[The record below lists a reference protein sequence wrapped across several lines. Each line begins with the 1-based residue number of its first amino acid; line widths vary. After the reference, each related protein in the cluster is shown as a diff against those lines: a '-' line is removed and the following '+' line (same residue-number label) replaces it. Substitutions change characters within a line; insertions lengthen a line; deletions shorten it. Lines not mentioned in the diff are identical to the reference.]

1 METSIVVRG
10 LGKKFRQYHSDR
22 PIRLSEIFVK
32 GPKKIK
38 PKKIVWGL
46 RNVSFEIKTGK
57 IMGVIGRNGSGKSTL
72 LRLIGGVYLPD
83 EGFVRVKGRIGALL
97 DLGTGFHFD
106 LTGKENIYI
115 SGVIA
120 GLSRKTIRERFGS
133 IVEFSELEE
142 YINYPLRTYSSGMI
156 MRLAF
161 AVAVHIEPEILI
173 IDEVLAVGDLS
184 FQSKCLQK
192 LYQFKKKGCTIFLVS
207 HDLEKVENFCDEVLW
222 LQDGKVASKGNP
234 KDTVT
239 KYSSLMARETQKHT
253 GLKKA
258 AEKKSSHSNLILEKN
273 RFGSLEAE
281 ITNVKI
287 LDSNGYATSVI
298 HNGASLSVEIEYSSN
313 KVIYSPIFGVD
324 ISQEDNMVYL
334 SLNTISTGQAIDKIQ
349 NKGKITLHIERL
361 DLNSGKYFLSVGIY
375 EKNWSYAYDFHWK
388 VYSISIQ
395 SNFNMTGIIA
405 PPHRWIM

>member
-46 RNVSFEIKTGK
+46 RDVSFEIKTGK

-120 GLSRKTIRERFGS
+120 GLSRKTIRERFRS

-161 AVAVHIEPEILI
+161 AVAVHIEPEVLI

-192 LYQFKKKGCTIFLVS
+192 LSQFKKKGCTIFLVS

-222 LQDGKVASKGNP
+222 LQEGK
-234 KDTVT
+234 
-239 KYSSLMARETQKHT
+239 
-253 GLKKA
+253 
-258 AEKKSSHSNLILEKN
+258 
-273 RFGSLEAE
+273 
-281 ITNVKI
+281 
-287 LDSNGYATSVI
+287 
-298 HNGASLSVEIEYSSN
+298 
-313 KVIYSPIFGVD
+313 
-324 ISQEDNMVYL
+324 
-334 SLNTISTGQAIDKIQ
+334 
-349 NKGKITLHIERL
+349 
-361 DLNSGKYFLSVGIY
+361 
-375 EKNWSYAYDFHWK
+375 
-388 VYSISIQ
+388 
-395 SNFNMTGIIA
+395 
-405 PPHRWIM
+405 